1 MSLTRSSS
9 ALPDWDGISFVVFDV
24 DGTLYKQRSLRLR
37 MARDVLLYTL
47 LRGDLNVI
55 SVLTKYRRLRERLGS
70 AEVPD
75 FEPILIAQTALGTAN
90 SAAAVR
96 AIVSEWIE
104 QRPLCYLH
112 DCLYPGLS
120 ELFAGLRRKGKAI
133 GVLSDYP
140 VEPKLAALGLSA
152 DHVVSA
158 TDEGVGVLKPHPRG
172 LELLISAAGA
182 KAHQTM
188 LIGDRADRDGL
199 AAQRAGALALI
210 RSSRP
215 MEAWRTFKSFDD
227 PVFAPLLEG

>member
-1 MSLTRSSS
+1 
-9 ALPDWDGISFVVFDV
+9 
-24 DGTLYKQRSLRLR
+24 
-37 MARDVLLYTL
+37 
-47 LRGDLNVI
+47 
-55 SVLTKYRRLRERLGS
+55 
-70 AEVPD
+70 
-75 FEPILIAQTALGTAN
+75 
-90 SAAAVR
+90 
-96 AIVSEWIE
+96 
-104 QRPLCYLH
+104 
-112 DCLYPGLS
+112 
-120 ELFAGLRRKGKAI
+120 
-133 GVLSDYP
+133 
-140 VEPKLAALGLSA
+140 LSA